1 MRIGF
6 FCTFFPEK
14 PPFTKTD
21 GFGHGGADESI
32 HDVVKQLHKLGH
44 EITIFSVG
52 RGTKTQYESPA
63 HGLELYRF
71 PVLKIPFFN
80 TPLSLKG
87 FFSPKFLK
95 VKKNFDFDV
104 VHAKTGSPPAGEAAL
119 NYTKRYHCPMVLDIG
134 GPQNP
139 RWGSIARKISMR
151 IYLKFMYSKVLRET
165 DVIIVNS
172 KEQLMDDNTLIPYKD
187 KIRFVP
193 KGLDFDYF
201 SECDDL
207 NIETIPVV
215 NKIRENN
222 RIILFAGSLE
232 ELKGVHILINAFD
245 RIKDKYPKL
254 VLIIAG
260 QGRMKKKLELLVH
273 NLNLTDR
280 VIFVGYLDKL
290 SLKKLY
296 HIADLFVL
304 PSMSESFPRVL
315 LEAMSAGTPCLAS
328 DIGAHIA
335 TLGYGEVGFTA
346 KCFNVEDFS
355 NKISYFFDQDEAWY
369 KKESIK
375 SKSYAAKFSWERTAK
390 ELEKIYSELK
400 SKGK

>member
-14 PPFTKTD
+14 PPFTKTI

-32 HDVVKQLHKLGH
+32 YDVVKQLHKLGH

-52 RGTKTQYESPA
+52 RGTKTQYESPVD
-63 HGLELYRF
+63 GFELYRF
-71 PVLKIPFFN
+71 PVLEVPFFSA
-80 TPLSLKG
+80 PLSLKG

-104 VHAKTGSPPAGEAAL
+104 IHAKTGSPPAGEAAL
-119 NYTKRYHCPMVLDIG
+119 NYKKRYPCPMVLDIG

-139 RWGSIARKISMR
+139 HWGSIVRKISMR

-172 KEQLMDDNTLIPYKD
+172 KEQLMDDNTLIPYED
-187 KIRFVP
+187 KICLVP

-201 SECDDL
+201 SECNDL
-207 NIETIPVV
+207 NIETLPVI

-222 RIILFAGSLE
+222 RIILFVGSLA
-232 ELKGVHILINAFD
+232 ELKGVHILIRAFD
-245 RIKDKYPKL
+245 RIKDKYPKI
-254 VLIIAG
+254 VLIIVG

-273 NLNLTDR
+273 DLKLTDR

-296 HIADLFVL
+296 HIADFFVL

-315 LEAMSAGTPCLAS
+315 LEAMAAGTPCLAS

-335 TLGYGEVGFTA
+335 TLGYGKVGFTA
-346 KCFNVEDFS
+346 KCFNIEDFS
-355 NKISYFFDQDEAWY
+355 NKISYFFEHDETWY
-369 KKESIK
+369 EKESIK
-375 SKSYAAKFSWERTAK
+375 SKKYAAQFSWKKTAEK
-390 ELEKIYSELK
+390 LEEIYESLI
-400 SKGK
+400 S